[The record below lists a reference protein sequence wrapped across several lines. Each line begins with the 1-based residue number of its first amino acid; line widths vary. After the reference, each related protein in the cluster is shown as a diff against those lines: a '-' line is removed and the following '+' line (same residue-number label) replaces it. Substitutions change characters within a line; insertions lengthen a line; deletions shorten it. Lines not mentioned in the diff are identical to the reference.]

1 MKQEVENISHT
12 KILTQDSI
20 FVAILIILG
29 MIKIPSVFPGAEFQL
44 SAPYAVCLASMVGF
58 KRYLGIGICASFIQF
73 VLGTHSIYNVIVAM
87 VFRIVVGMIIE
98 WCPFKKAA
106 LIIAGSVGT
115 ACARVVMAYILSIP
129 LQLLLAAAFPG
140 MIFTAVVV
148 VLLNQAVKRI
158 TIPTTL

>member
-1 MKQEVENISHT
+1 
-12 KILTQDSI
+12 
-20 FVAILIILG
+20 
-29 MIKIPSVFPGAEFQL
+29 
-44 SAPYAVCLASMVGF
+44 
-58 KRYLGIGICASFIQF
+58 
-73 VLGTHSIYNVIVAM
+73 M
-87 VFRIVVGMIIE
+87 VFRIVAGMIIE

-106 LIIAGSVGT
+106 LIIAEPVGT

-129 LQLLLAAAFPG
+129 LQLLLVAAFPG